1 MKDMLS
7 EEKKFTLLQTT
18 TTSKMP
24 PCEPYV
30 DLCTTNYINVS
41 INKRKKKILNAM
53 LYTRLSQEVVNVS
66 TPNFVQI
73 SPFMENEE
81 YNISCIHMAFHSI
94 VRAFSM

>member
-1 MKDMLS
+1 
-7 EEKKFTLLQTT
+7 LLQTT
-18 TTSKMP
+18 TTSKVP

-41 INKRKKKILNAM
+41 INKRKKILNAM
-53 LYTRLSQEVVNVS
+53 LYTRLSQEVVNDS

-73 SPFMENEE
+73 SRLMENEE

-94 VRAFSM
+94 V